1 MKFITEDDLRILFRR
16 EPFTSYNTPEGSRL
30 TPGARQFLMDKK
42 VSIRDEQMAVKQKYN
57 KLPEIKEAPKEEAPK
72 KEVAKKEI
80 YKDIFQLKKKTLQAQ
95 FLETGLELLNR
106 DVLLAEQ
113 IFDLERKFSD
123 LGKEG
128 REENIAFKPCTGF
141 HEENIH
147 EYFEDCFEITG
158 FHAQSEKGK
167 EIILLH
173 RLRCNLRELAAEAEN
188 ENLNPVI
195 NRLSQMICLEYGG
208 KLCQRKK

>member
-16 EPFTSYNTPEGSRL
+16 EPFTAYDLPAGTRL
-30 TPGARQFLMDKK
+30 TPGARQFLVDKK
-42 VSIRDEQMAVKQKYN
+42 IPISDDPMMVKRKN
-57 KLPEIKEAPKEEAPK
+57 EKPAEKKEEAPE
-72 KEVAKKEI
+72 KEFCR
-80 YKDIFQLKKKTLQAQ
+80 DRFLLKKKTLQAQ

-113 IFDLERKFSD
+113 IFALERKLSD

-128 REENIAFKPCTGF
+128 REVEFGFEPCTGF
-141 HEENIH
+141 HKEN
-147 EYFEDCFEITG
+147 FNKPSDDCFEITG

-167 EIILLH
+167 EIVLLH
-173 RLRCNLRELAAEAEN
+173 RLRCSVRELAAETEN
-188 ENLNPVI
+188 AGLNPFI

-208 KLCQRKK
+208 KTCQRK